1 MRPLRLRVVLL
12 LVVACGVVVAVAAN
26 ASAMSPPAMVDGGG
40 AAQAPRFRVVV
51 DDLLT
56 PDDLQRLARRGA
68 VGLLVPG
75 VGPVTNRHY
84 ALRSLVHGVALR
96 PSLHGAG
103 AGRPLIDVTS
113 SWRVPPGEN
122 VIVLSLPTNTQLAPN
137 DRRYAIVVIGHGYHG
152 LLTSPTTRIPG
163 LVAVTDVAST
173 VLGRAPGSLGFVR
186 SRSPLERLE
195 LLDGQIHAN
204 NRLKMPTLIILA
216 CALILVSALRPRI
229 AVPAIL
235 ASLLSSLLVG
245 ATHISD
251 EPLIV
256 ATMVAGTVV
265 GGALLARACATESS
279 LLTAIVLVLVVH
291 LVLLV
296 ARPDWVALTPLGPTQ
311 NSRFWGIG
319 NQLET
324 LLLTPVVVGAA
335 LAARRYGLVGL
346 CAFALLALVV
356 VTDNRLGSDGGGAIV
371 FGVALAFI
379 GARTRRIGLH
389 GFVTLLLLAATT
401 VLAIV
406 SANLRFAGPDHLRS
420 AFSHGFAGLVPVV
433 ANRVPLAY
441 VPAARQWPLLVPIG
455 TVFVVA
461 FALALRAS
469 DRRSRDLVLAAG
481 LAIAISLLVNDSAV
495 YELAGGIAVV
505 ASLARFS
512 TAVSP
517 APRLAFAPAARA
529 ASSED

>member
-1 MRPLRLRVVLL
+1 
-12 LVVACGVVVAVAAN
+12 
-26 ASAMSPPAMVDGGG
+26 MSPPAMVDGGG
-40 AAQAPRFRVVV
+40 APRPPRFRVVV

-56 PDDLQRLARRGA
+56 PADLQQLARRGA

-84 ALRSLVHGVALR
+84 ALGSLVRGVALR

-103 AGRPLIDVTS
+103 GGRRLIDVTL
-113 SWRVPPGEN
+113 SWTVPAGEN
-122 VIVLSLPTNTQLAPN
+122 LIVLSLPTNAKLAPN
-137 DRRYAIVVIGHGYHG
+137 DKRYPIVVIGHGYHG
-152 LLTSPTTRIPG
+152 LLTSRTTRIPG
-163 LVAVTDVAST
+163 LVAVPDVTAT
-173 VLGRAPGSLGFVR
+173 VLGQARGSLGFVR
-186 SRSPLERLE
+186 SRAPLERLE

-204 NRLKMPTLIILA
+204 NRLKMPMLIILA
-216 CALILVSALRPRI
+216 GALVLVAAFRPRI

-235 ASLLSSLLVG
+235 ASLVSSIFVG
-245 ATHISD
+245 ATHISY

-265 GGALLARACATESS
+265 GGALLARVCATESR
-279 LLTAIVLVLVVH
+279 LLGAIVLVLLLHV
-291 LVLLV
+291 VLLV

-335 LAARRYGLVGL
+335 LAARRYGLIGL
-346 CAFALLALVV
+346 SAFALLALVV

-379 GARTRRIGLH
+379 GARTRRIGVH
-389 GFVTLLLLAATT
+389 GFITLLLLAATT

-406 SANLRFAGPDHLRS
+406 AANLRVPGPDHLRS
-420 AFSHGFAGLVPVV
+420 AFSDGFAGLAAVA

-441 VPAARQWPLLVPIG
+441 MPAAHQWPLLVPIAV
-455 TVFVVA
+455 VFVAA

-495 YELAGGIAVV
+495 YELAGGIAVI

-512 TAVSP
+512 PTASP
-517 APRLAFAPAARA
+517 APRLAFAPAPRP
-529 ASSED
+529 ASSEE